1 MKVLSNHFRS
11 LLCTLAIVLLAVS
24 QIADARASEL
34 QANSKQSEATL
45 RLNITQH
52 DAVYRDYF
60 LSDGGRLPEARIH
73 YATLGSPHRNASGQI
88 DNAVL
93 LLHWTGASG
102 KALQSE
108 EFQKALYAPGAPL
121 DASRYFLII
130 PDNLGHGASTKPSD
144 GLKAK
149 FPQYGYS
156 DLVTLQHK
164 LVTETLGIE
173 RLHAIVGLSMGGMN
187 AWEWAERY
195 PAATDGIMPVVALP
209 VRIAGRNLL
218 WRAMAAKWIQED
230 PAYDHGNYTAQPR
243 GLALSSELARLM
255 IEGVPH
261 FQQIIPDVSAA
272 QQFLS
277 AVDQQSASSD
287 ANDLLY
293 SLLSSRDYSPEGRL
307 SEVRTKVYALN
318 FDDDEFNP
326 VGLGILQRT
335 VTQVPN
341 ARYAVQPGTPE
352 SHGHLTMAHPGLWA
366 NQVAIFM
373 KSIEPQK

>member
-1 MKVLSNHFRS
+1 MKFLSSHFRS
-11 LLCTLAIVLLAVS
+11 LLCTLAIVLLSVS

-34 QANSKQSEATL
+34 QANSKQSEGPL

-52 DAVYRDYF
+52 DAVYRDYL
-60 LSDGGRLPEARIH
+60 LSDGARLSEARIH
-73 YATLGSPHRNASGQI
+73 YATLGSPHRDASGQI

-144 GLKAK
+144 GLKEK

-326 VGLGILQRT
+326 VGLGILQRI

-341 ARYAVQPGTPE
+341 ARYAVQPGTLE